1 MSAIECQRLT
11 KRIGKRYFY
20 GRVSSKDQNLARQ
33 IESARNYKEID
44 RIFKD
49 KQSGK
54 DFNRDD
60 YQRMKEIL
68 EPGDEVVVHSLDR
81 LGRNKDMIKEE
92 LAWFKEHGVIVRILN
107 VPTTLIEY
115 PEGQEWIMDMV
126 NNILIEVLGAFA
138 EQERVEIN
146 KRQREGID
154 AMPVDEKGRRVSTK
168 PGKEGRTYGRKEKR
182 PDNFAEVLRRQRA
195 GELSLKEALSLTG
208 LGRTRWYELA
218 REVMA

>member
-1 MSAIECQRLT
+1 MTVLERRECQELSQ
-11 KRIGKRYFY
+11 RIAKRYFY

-33 IESARNYKEID
+33 IESARNYKHID

-54 DFNRDD
+54 DFNRED
-60 YQRMKEIL
+60 YQKMKEIL

-81 LGRNKDMIKEE
+81 LGRDKDMIKEE
-92 LAWFKEHGVIVRILN
+92 LAWFKEHGVVIRILN

-138 EQERVEIN
+138 
-146 KRQREGID
+146 
-154 AMPVDEKGRRVSTK
+154 
-168 PGKEGRTYGRKEKR
+168 
-182 PDNFAEVLRRQRA
+182 
-195 GELSLKEALSLTG
+195 
-208 LGRTRWYELA
+208 
-218 REVMA
+218 